1 MIVHLLWFIFAE
13 IFYHKVKKS
22 DFTVDMTL
30 GGNQHFR
37 LNEPLTFMLQFYCFM
52 IDSVH
57 LKRIS
62 PVFLYTSEVFWCC
75 LCTEQF
81 DSAVW
86 CTLWTYFTVGWDAH
100 CGPTSLWDAHCGP
113 TPLWDAHALWA
124 DSAVGCTLW
133 TYSALGCTLWTYSV
147 VGCTLWTYSAVGC
160 TLWSVDLLRCGMHT
174 RAGHATILSRQCDHV

>member
-52 IDSVH
+52 IDVFTLKGFHLFFFIQVKFFDAVSV
-57 LKRIS
+57 LNS
-62 PVFLYTSEVFWCC
+62 LTQQC
-75 LCTEQF
+75 
-81 DSAVW
+81 
-86 CTLWTYFTVGWDAH
+86 DAH